1 MGLISMLE
9 PYTTFP
15 DADGIE
21 YPIVKIGCLIDV
33 EREFACYKV

>member
-1 MGLISMLE
+1 MGDKYKLE
-9 PYTTFP
+9 PYTIS

-21 YPIVKIGCLIDV
+21 YPIVKIGCVLLD